1 VGVQGIVENIFHL
14 MFIAMVTFGGLNVKQ
29 LGAKLILMGC
39 DGSNVFQGAKAGITA
54 QMKENVVIFMMG
66 IHCFAHRTNLVVLVL
81 SKLKLVVQ
89 LKALLQ
95 ALYGFFSHSPK
106 NFLKYHSLCDVLI
119 DKGNKQ
125 LRNMQTRWI
134 NMLSLVKHVME
145 QYQPLIAKMHDMMF

>member
-1 VGVQGIVENIFHL
+1 VGVQGIVENNFHL

-39 DGSNVFQGAKAGITA
+39 NGSNVFQGAKASVIT
-54 QMKENVVIFMMG
+54 QMKENVALFMMV
-66 IHCFAHRTNLVVLVL
+66 IHCFPHRTNLVVLVL

-89 LKALLQ
+89 LEALLQ
-95 ALYGFFSHSPK
+95 ALYGFFSHSPNK
-106 NFLKYHSLCDVLI
+106 FLKYHNLCDVLI

-125 LRNMQTRWI
+125 LRNVKTRWI

-145 QYQPLIAKMHDMMF
+145 QY